1 MRDTSSHLD
10 EPQERNVP
18 ITLPFKLPKDEQEA
32 RKKRLEKRQEL
43 YQFEDRQPFAPIP
56 LMKPL
61 SASRPH
67 HQKGL
72 STAIALR
79 KQLQNG
85 IELIGRGLSM
95 LNPVDS
101 PEEKGKFQYGINH
114 LSKLL
119 LRDFDLDPEHVGPL
133 EMVIETIFSLIDSED
148 DSPFP
153 YSDLLFALFDLPP
166 EDMLDDLMWTPS
178 FPDADPD
185 GFYINV
191 RNNDLLNVR
200 RMGREMR
207 RQISLNSHLDSNN
220 RFSSLHFCAKFFPEP
235 ELRGTTATGEPRAA
249 PRTLSRYLLDDD
261 AEFARQRI
269 GGVNPVVLQRLLAAD
284 ASPDAGG
291 IPLPLASWPDL
302 EASMEDFEAIMEQ
315 VSGTPISMSTALT
328 QGRLFVADYPEILA
342 AADGQ
347 DFSQPR
353 IFAATVGLFYAHPTQ
368 GLLPVAIRL
377 NSSDDACVYTP
388 LESSPLYQSWRT
400 AKVFFQVADLIHH
413 EMVTHLLESHFILE
427 GIGVATRRQLDR
439 EHPVAA
445 LLHAHLRGVMFNMMV
460 GRRLL
465 LSDNNGMVDLLF
477 PLQKGQWLNI
487 LQAGYRGWKAA
498 DLHEPSTFTRRGTD
512 ATSALGAYPYR
523 DDGMLVWD
531 ALQAYVGE
539 YLDIF
544 YRNDDAVMSDPELS
558 AWQAELVEVYSR
570 PMPDENPAVAAERA
584 AGFHF
589 DSRAALERLLTGIL
603 FTSGPRHAAVNFAQ
617 WDYMMFVGNTP
628 ASVYA
633 KDTCNLTEAE
643 AVLPNAEQIVNQ
655 MEVIQ
660 LLSGRQFGR
669 LGHFP
674 NDEFEAEKDTHD
686 KIQAVTRQLRERL
699 VVVGKQI
706 DMRNSSR
713 TVSFPYLHPD
723 QIPNSAN
730 V

>member
-1 MRDTSSHLD
+1 M
-10 EPQERNVP
+10 P
-18 ITLPFKLPKDEQEA
+18 ITLPFRLPKDEREA
-32 RKKRLEKRQEL
+32 RRKRLEERREL
-43 YQFEDRQPFAPIP
+43 YQFEDREPFTPIP

-61 SASRPH
+61 SASRPY

-72 STAIALR
+72 STAIAVR
-79 KQLQNG
+79 HHVQQLHS
-85 IELIGRGLSM
+85 LINRGLSL
-95 LNPVDS
+95 LNPVSHLDD
-101 PEEKGKFQYGINH
+101 KHRMQDGINQ
-114 LSKLL
+114 LSRLL
-119 LRDFDLDPEHVGPL
+119 LRDFDLDSEHVGPL
-133 EMVIETIFSLIDSED
+133 EMVLETIFSLIDSED
-148 DSPFP
+148 DSPFS

-178 FPDADPD
+178 FPEADPN
-185 GFYINV
+185 GYYINV
-191 RNNDLLNVR
+191 RNNDLLDVR

-207 RQISLNSHLDSNN
+207 RKISQTGNLDSNN
-220 RFSSLHFCAKFFPEP
+220 RFRSLDEVAKFFPEA
-235 ELRGTTATGEPRAA
+235 ELRGTTETGEPKAI
-249 PRTLSRYLLDDD
+249 PLSRSSFLLNDD

-269 GGVNPVVLQRLLAAD
+269 SGVNPVVLQRLLAAD

-291 IPLPLASWPDL
+291 ISLPLSSWPEL
-302 EASMEDFEAIMEQ
+302 EASMGDFEAAMER
-315 VSGTPISMSTALT
+315 VSGEPVSLSTALA

-353 IFAATVGLFYAHPTQ
+353 IFTATVGLFYAHPKQ
-368 GLLPVAIRL
+368 GLQPIAIRL

-388 LESSPLYQSWRT
+388 TESDKPDQSWRT

-427 GIGVATRRQLDR
+427 GIAVATRRQLDR

-445 LLHAHLRGVMFNMMV
+445 LLHAHLRGVMFNLMV

-465 LSDNNGMVDLLF
+465 LTDKNGMVDLLF
-477 PLQKGQWLNI
+477 PLQKGQWLNV
-487 LQAGYRGWKAA
+487 LQAGYRRWKAA
-498 DLHEPSTFTRRGTD
+498 DLHAPSTFTRRGTD

-523 DDGMLVWD
+523 DDGMLVWK

-544 YRNDDAVMSDPELS
+544 YRDDSTCMSDPELS
-558 AWQAELVEVYSR
+558 AWRTELVAVYSR
-570 PMPDENPAVAAERA
+570 PMPGEAPAAAAERA
-584 AGFHF
+584 AGFDF
-589 DSRAALERLLTGIL
+589 DSRAGLKRLLTGIL

-633 KDTCNLTEAE
+633 QDSSSLAEAE

-674 NDEFEAEKDTHD
+674 NDEFEAEKDISE
-686 KIQAVTRQLRERL
+686 KIQAVTQRFRERL
-699 VVVGKQI
+699 SVVGKQI
-706 DMRNSSR
+706 DARNEER
-713 TVSFPYLHPD
+713 PIPFPYLHPD
-723 QIPNSAN
+723 KIPNSAN